1 MLRFG
6 AMLHSNLGN
15 ENSDAG
21 HMKCLR
27 GPQVLHPWCNA
38 SQQGAK
44 SWSTERHATFALNR
58 DVFSWDGSTMWPDLP
73 RKVSEIRPAVS
84 TMRKRLRRWL
94 GTRWRGDY
102 ISHLARAARCVAT
115 DFWELLLSLLQLLLW
130 DCINFWEILIVAFG
144 LKELK

>member
-1 MLRFG
+1 MMLRFG

-44 SWSTERHATFALNR
+44 S
-58 DVFSWDGSTMWPDLP
+58 
-73 RKVSEIRPAVS
+73 
-84 TMRKRLRRWL
+84 
-94 GTRWRGDY
+94 
-102 ISHLARAARCVAT
+102 
-115 DFWELLLSLLQLLLW
+115 
-130 DCINFWEILIVAFG
+130 
-144 LKELK
+144 